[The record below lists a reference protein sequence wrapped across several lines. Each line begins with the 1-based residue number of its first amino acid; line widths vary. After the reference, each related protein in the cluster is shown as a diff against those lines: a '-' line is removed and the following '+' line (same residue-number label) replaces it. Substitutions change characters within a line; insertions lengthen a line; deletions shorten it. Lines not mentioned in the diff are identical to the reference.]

1 MKTKQI
7 LFSGVLA
14 AFALPQMA
22 SATNGMNMEGY
33 GAMALGMG
41 GASMAYDNGAAAMM
55 NNPATLGLMDEGSR
69 LDLAFGFLMP
79 EVHSSATGVSSRSSA
94 DAFGGPAFGWIRKQ
108 NGLVYGVGMYGQGG
122 MGAEYTDS
130 SAYGTLRNFTGAGGA
145 VVSDPGWKN
154 RSEVG
159 VGRVIFPLAMEVR
172 DGLIVSGSL
181 DYVWAGMDIK
191 WLMDGAH
198 FGNLLPGQSNRFGS
212 ASGSLVTNF
221 NNNFNALGFTDVNF
235 GYFDFSNDNK
245 FSGRASGTG
254 YAGKL
259 GLVYKVDP
267 RLTFGAT
274 YHPKT
279 QLSDLETDSNTTVGF
294 NVYVPGTSLIPGA
307 TPGANNY
314 IPITGKMT
322 VKNFQWPETY
332 GFGLAWQANGQ
343 WMIATDY
350 KRINWS
356 GAMKSFNMHFVAN
369 AAQGNA
375 MAAGFAGNVLDIEY
389 KQEWKDQHVV
399 MIGAAYKATD
409 AMTLRMG
416 VNLANNPVP
425 DDYVTPLFPA
435 IVTSH
440 LMLGASYQISKASSL
455 DFALTHVPKVTVTNH
470 WADVSG
476 GGGATSNQTISMQQT
491 NGQLVYSYRY

>member
-1 MKTKQI
+1 M
-7 LFSGVLA
+7 VVC
-14 AFALPQMA
+14 ALPQLA

-41 GASMAYDNGAAAMM
+41 GASMAYDNGTAAMM

-79 EVHSSATGVSSRSSA
+79 EVHSSAAGFSSRSSA
-94 DAFGGPAFGWIRKQ
+94 DAFGGPAFGWVRKQ
-108 NGLVYGVGMYGQGG
+108 NGLVFGVGMYGQGG
-122 MGAEYTDS
+122 MGAEYNDS
-130 SAYGTLRNFTGAGGA
+130 TAYGTLRNFTAASGTSLVA
-145 VVSDPGWKN
+145 DPSWKN
-154 RSEVG
+154 RSELG
-159 VGRVIFPLAMEVR
+159 VGRIIFPLAMEVR

-212 ASGSLVTNF
+212 ASGSLVTSFQNGMGAGQF
-221 NNNFNALGFTDVNF
+221 SDVNY

-245 FSGRASGTG
+245 FTGRASGTG

-259 GLVYKVDP
+259 GLVYKVDS

-279 QLSDLETDSNTTVGF
+279 QLSDLETDSNMTVGF
-294 NVYVPGTSLIPGA
+294 NVYVPGASPLVGA
-307 TPGANNY
+307 GAVPNANNY

-322 VKNFQWPETY
+322 IKNFQWPETY
-332 GFGLAWQANGQ
+332 GFGLAWLANDQ
-343 WMIATDY
+343 WMIAADY

-356 GAMKSFNMHFVAN
+356 GAMKNFNMHFVAN
-369 AAQGNA
+369 GTQGNNL
-375 MAAGFAGNVLDIEY
+375 AAGFANNVLDLEY

-399 MIGAAYKATD
+399 MVGAAYQATD
-409 AMTLRMG
+409 ATTLRMG

-435 IVTSH
+435 IVTNH
-440 LMLGASYQISKASSL
+440 LMLGVSYQFSKASSL
-455 DFALTHVPKVTVTNH
+455 DLALTHVPKVTVINH

-491 NGQLVYSYRY
+491 SGQLVYSYRY